1 MVLGLIRGAD
11 NKSHRM
17 TVYYLD
23 VWYTTNN
30 LTLNTR
36 EPNGVIWIL
45 GTLSVMHAALPTSI
59 IKFLDISWMSRN
71 FHSRKVEKCI
81 NDNAEL

>member
-36 EPNGVIWIL
+36 EPNGVIWI
-45 GTLSVMHAALPTSI
+45 
-59 IKFLDISWMSRN
+59 
-71 FHSRKVEKCI
+71 
-81 NDNAEL
+81 